1 MHKRQKG
8 LSTDNQQI
16 LGPGLKQY
24 VGDGNRGKE
33 GPKSHQRESRGNLKR
48 VAGREQLSSWLNNH
62 FLPIQEEA
70 AAFLD
75 ITGRD
80 WPLSTKPFSCQGV
93 TGVCQTSATF
103 QTDVTKTHAP
113 HTVQRMLMGREA
125 DSAHSAVTPY
135 FWFVW
140 QGGGQDSPVGIWPHF
155 F

>member
-1 MHKRQKG
+1 MSLPKALTYPATWLSLLPSRGGEGVNKRQKG

-70 AAFLD
+70 AVFLD
-75 ITGRD
+75 ITG
-80 WPLSTKPFSCQGV
+80 
-93 TGVCQTSATF
+93 
-103 QTDVTKTHAP
+103 
-113 HTVQRMLMGREA
+113 
-125 DSAHSAVTPY
+125 
-135 FWFVW
+135 
-140 QGGGQDSPVGIWPHF
+140 
-155 F
+155 